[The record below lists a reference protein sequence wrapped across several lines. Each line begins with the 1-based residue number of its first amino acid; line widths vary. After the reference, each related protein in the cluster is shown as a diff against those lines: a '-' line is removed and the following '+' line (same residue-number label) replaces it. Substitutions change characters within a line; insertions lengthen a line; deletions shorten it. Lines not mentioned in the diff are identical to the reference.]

1 MRVRAERVYAGGV
14 GRRGVCRGNGRR
26 GSDHRWHLRRH
37 RHGRVVVFRRQRT
50 QSARH
55 THIRRAVRT
64 SRAGSQQCRTRGH
77 RRSGYGA
84 GPRQRRV
91 RRRAAARRGQCRAR
105 LQRLLCLQ
113 GEYGHDLRL
122 YGRVEGQARHCGG
135 EHNRGAHQRNGTGG
149 LHQDISRQGVFPDG
163 RVGRRRERVQPRD
176 RAARYR
182 AGRVRGDRRGRRQ
195 SVVVLHHEQR
205 GGMAH
210 GRGVAGGH
218 FGRCPDCD
226 CRRGGGQQQHFQHV
240 ALLLSRGVQRS
251 GRSHGA

>member
-1 MRVRAERVYAGGV
+1 MRVRAERVYAGGAR
-14 GRRGVCRGNGRR
+14 RRGVCRGNGRR

-37 RHGRVVVFRRQRT
+37 RHGRAVVFRRQRT
-50 QSARH
+50 QSVRH

-77 RRSGYGA
+77 RRRGYGA

-105 LQRLLCLQ
+105 LQRLLCVK
-113 GEYGHDLRL
+113 GEHGHDLRH

-135 EHNRGAHQRNGTGG
+135 EHNRGAHQRNGTGR

-176 RAARYR
+176 RAARHR
-182 AGRVRGDRRGRRQ
+182 AGGLRENRRGRRQ
-195 SVVVLHHEQR
+195 SVVVLHHDQ
-205 GGMAH
+205 
-210 GRGVAGGH
+210 
-218 FGRCPDCD
+218 
-226 CRRGGGQQQHFQHV
+226 
-240 ALLLSRGVQRS
+240 
-251 GRSHGA
+251 